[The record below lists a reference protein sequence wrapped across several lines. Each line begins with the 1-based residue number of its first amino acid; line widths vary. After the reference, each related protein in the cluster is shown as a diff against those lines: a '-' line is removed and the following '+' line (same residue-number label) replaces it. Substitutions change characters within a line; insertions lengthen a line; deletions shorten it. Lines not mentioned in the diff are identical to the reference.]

1 MAALRKKYQG
11 RADIAPSKDA
21 PVMAEPPSR
30 TNMPP
35 VDSSPPPEDLSVTA
49 QVEPV
54 EQAAQASIKQRLTEL
69 ENAEAISQ
77 QPQAPQFANEAQD
90 RQLSPLE
97 QILAT
102 VPEGARGWLRAHP
115 EYLGDP
121 EKNAQIRH
129 AHLVAARETG
139 DEEFGPQ
146 YYERL
151 EHHLGLR
158 PQRQPQ
164 QQPRPASRP
173 AVRQQTSVSAPPT
186 RDSISMSTGRPTGS
200 VSLSGEEREFAR
212 MVGLSDAEYAE
223 NKRRML
229 ATQQQ

>member
-1 MAALRKKYQG
+1 MAAMRKRYQG

-21 PVMAEPPSR
+21 PVMAEPPARSS
-30 TNMPP
+30 MPP
-35 VDSSPPPEDLSVTA
+35 PDNSPPPEDLSAPT
-49 QVEPV
+49 QPEPV
-54 EQAAQASIKQRLTEL
+54 EQAAQAAIKDRIVEL
-69 ENAEAISQ
+69 ERAEAISQ
-77 QPQAPQFANEAQD
+77 EPQSPQFAAEPPEQP
-90 RQLSPLE
+90 SPLE
-97 QILAT
+97 QVLAT
-102 VPEGARGWLRAHP
+102 MPEGIRGWLRQRP
-115 EYLGDP
+115 QYLADP
-121 EKNAQIRH
+121 EKNAQIQH
-129 AHLVAARETG
+129 AHLVSVRETG
-139 DEEFGPQ
+139 DDEFGAR

-164 QQPRPASRP
+164 QQARPASRP

-186 RDSISMSTGRPTGS
+186 RDSISMSTGRPTGR
-200 VSLSGEEREFAR
+200 VQLSSEEREFAA

>member
-1 MAALRKKYQG
+1 MASLRAKYKG

-21 PVMAEPPSR
+21 PVMSEPPAR
-30 TNMPP
+30 TSMPP
-35 VDSSPPPEDLSVTA
+35 IDNSPPPPDISVDA
-49 QVEPV
+49 QSEPV
-54 EQAAQASIKQRLTEL
+54 EQAARAAMKDRITEL
-69 ENAEAISQ
+69 ERAEAISQ
-77 QPQAPQFANEAQD
+77 QPQPPQFASEPQEP
-90 RQLSPLE
+90 SPLE

-139 DEEFGPQ
+139 DEEFGPH

-164 QQPRPASRP
+164 QSARQVAPRPAMQRH
-173 AVRQQTSVSAPPT
+173 TSVSAPPT
-186 RDSISMSTGRPTGS
+186 RDSISMATGRPTGGR
-200 VSLSGEEREFAR
+200 VHLSGEEREFAA
-212 MVGLSDAEYAE
+212 MLGLSETDYAAE
-223 NKRRML
+223 KQRML
-229 ATQQQ
+229 RTQQ